1 MIFFPRKFF
10 SKEDDRR
17 IIQSIKIA
25 EKETSGEIRVHFQ
38 RKMKGNLMDAAVKTF
53 YELKMDETN
62 EKNGVLFYFVPKK
75 KVFAVI
81 GDQGINDKFPDDFWK
96 EVKDIIEEGFKKK
109 KKVDGICAAIEL
121 AGLKLK
127 EFFPYKD
134 HYDINELPD
143 EISYS

>member
-10 SKEDDRR
+10 SKEDDNR

-38 RKMKGNLMDAAVKTF
+38 RKLKGNLMDEAVKTF

-81 GDQGINDKFPDDFWK
+81 GDQGINDKVPDNFWK
-96 EVKDIIEEGFKKK
+96 EVKDLIEEGFRNK

-121 AGLKLK
+121 TGLKLK

>member
-10 SKEDDRR
+10 SKEDDNR

-38 RKMKGNLMDAAVKTF
+38 RKMKGNLMDAAVNTF

-75 KVFAVI
+75 KKFAVI
-81 GDQGINDKFPDDFWK
+81 GDQGINEKVPDNFWE
-96 EVKDIIEEGFKKK
+96 EVKYIIEEGFKKK
-109 KKVDGICAAIEL
+109 KKVDGICEAIEL
-121 AGLKLK
+121 AGFKLK

-134 HYDINELPD
+134 HYDLNELPD
-143 EISYS
+143 EISYL